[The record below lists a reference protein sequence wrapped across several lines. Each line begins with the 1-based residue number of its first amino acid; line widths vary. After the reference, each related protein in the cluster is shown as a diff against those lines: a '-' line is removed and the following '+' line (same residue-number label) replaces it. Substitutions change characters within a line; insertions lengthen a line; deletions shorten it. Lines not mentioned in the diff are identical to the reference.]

1 MPSNQQETHNIQAWS
16 LINRK
21 YLGQGVR
28 VKDSAVQSVA
38 RLETVC
44 YLLY

>member
-1 MPSNQQETHNIQAWS
+1 MPKNQPESHKIQAWS

-28 VKDSAVQSVA
+28 VKDFAGLNAVKSA
-38 RLETVC
+38 TVC
-44 YLLY
+44 CLPS

>member
-1 MPSNQQETHNIQAWS
+1 MAKNQQETHKIQAWS

-28 VKDSAVQSVA
+28 VKDFAAPNAARSATAFCWPS
-38 RLETVC
+38 
-44 YLLY
+44 